1 MALTILQLV
10 KYLPMTNCGECGY
23 ATCMAFAS
31 HVVKKKE
38 SLELCSHLAPEV
50 FRKLHSEIQAQHAKN
65 ENVAPDRFKNV
76 KDFVVGKIQCFDFAE
91 LAPYLG
97 GTYLCKNGKDIIML
111 PYLGRSYEI
120 SKEDAA
126 VPDTKEDRDV
136 WDIILLYNYIAS
148 NCRETPTGKW
158 VSIDALPGS
167 IPKKP
172 ELEETCEKRIAQAFK
187 GDTEGLKAAI
197 RMLEG
202 VPAELETSADLKAL
216 LHPLPK
222 TPFLLLFWDEDGDEG
237 FEARVKVLFDETI
250 LCFLDI
256 ESMVFLAEKMAN
268 RLVEVKKGKGRI
280 IS

>member
-10 KYLPMTNCGECGY
+10 KVLPMTNCGDCGY

-50 FRKLHSEIQAQHAKN
+50 FEELDNEIRAQQEKNLH
-65 ENVAPDRFKNV
+65 VAPDRFKTA
-76 KDFVVGKIQCFDFAE
+76 KEFVTGKIQDYDFAE

-97 GTYLCKNGKDIIML
+97 GKHVRRDGKDYMIL
-111 PYLGRSYEI
+111 NYLGRTYEV
-120 SKEDAA
+120 SKEEARCLEEA
-126 VPDTKEDRDV
+126 GEQDV
-136 WDIILLYNYIAS
+136 WDVILLYNYIAS

-158 VSIDALPGS
+158 ISIDALPGS

-187 GDTEGLKAAI
+187 GDVSGLEEAV
-197 RMLEG
+197 RTLGG
-202 VPAELETSADLKAL
+202 VPAEVETSADVKAVI
-216 LHPLPK
+216 HPLPK
-222 TPFLLLFWDEDGDEG
+222 TPFLLLFWDEDRDEG
-237 FEARVKVLFDETI
+237 FEARAKVLFDETI

-256 ESMVFLAEKMAN
+256 ESAVFLAEKMAS
-268 RLVEVKKGKGRI
+268 RLIEVKEEK
-280 IS
+280 

>member
-10 KYLPMTNCGECGY
+10 KALPMTNCGDCGY

-38 SLELCSHLAPEV
+38 SLELCPHIPPDIFHTLNE
-50 FRKLHSEIQAQHAKN
+50 EIQAQQAKN
-65 ENVAPDRFKNV
+65 LHVAPDRFKTA
-76 KDFVVGKIQCFDFAE
+76 KEFVTGKIRDYDFAE
-91 LAPYLG
+91 LAPFLG
-97 GTYLCKNGKDIIML
+97 GRHVRKDSKDYMVL
-111 PYLGRSYEI
+111 SYLGRLYEI
-120 SKEDAA
+120 SKEDARA
-126 VPDTKEDRDV
+126 LENSNEQDV

-148 NCRETPTGKW
+148 NCRKTPTGNW

-187 GDTEGLKAAI
+187 GDAEGLKAAI
-197 RMLEG
+197 QALG
-202 VPAELETSADLKAL
+202 GNPAEVETSADVRMV

-222 TPFLLLFWDEDGDEG
+222 IPFLLLFWDEDTTEG
-237 FEARVKVLFDETI
+237 FEARAKVLFDETI

-256 ESMVFLAEKMAN
+256 ESTVFLAEKMAS
-268 RLVEVKKGKGRI
+268 RLIEIRRDT
-280 IS
+280 